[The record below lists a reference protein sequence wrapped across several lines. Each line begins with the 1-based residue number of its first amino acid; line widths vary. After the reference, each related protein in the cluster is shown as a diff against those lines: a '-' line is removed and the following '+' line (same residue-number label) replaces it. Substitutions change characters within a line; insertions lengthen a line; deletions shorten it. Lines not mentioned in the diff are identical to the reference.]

1 MSFLDNQILPMLITS
16 FRSSKYA
23 RAPVMHVC
31 AADCGVN
38 VKTVREVH
46 EAKDV
51 QEDDLQRTQDNKPEK
66 RLSGT
71 HHHKQ
76 RAIERG

>member
-1 MSFLDNQILPMLITS
+1 
-16 FRSSKYA
+16 
-23 RAPVMHVC
+23 MHVC